1 MQIDSVSVWGDSI
14 GKCVVFDE
22 ARGRYVICRDNYA
35 TRLKSEGVA
44 VENHSMMGF
53 TVCQAAPRLS
63 EKDMRPGGVAAI
75 EFGGNDCDLDWK
87 AVSENPDV
95 YHEARTPMRVFK
107 ETLAGMVERV
117 RAFDMRAVLVVPPPI
132 DAEKYFAWVSK
143 SLNPKAILKYLGDV
157 HYIYRWQERYALAVA
172 EIGSK
177 LDCTILNLREAFLV
191 ARDFKSLLCIDG
203 IHPSAKGHQLIWDE
217 VNALMAGARA

>member
-1 MQIDSVSVWGDSI
+1 MRVDSVSVWGDSI
-14 GKCVVFDE
+14 GKCILYDE
-22 ARGRYVICRDNYA
+22 ERGRYAICRDNYA
-35 TRLKSEGVA
+35 TRLKAAGVR

-63 EKDMRPGGVAAI
+63 EEAMRPGGVAAI

-107 ETLAGMVERV
+107 DTLADMVERV
-117 RAFDMRAVLVVPPPI
+117 RAFDMRVVLVVPPPI

-143 SLNPKAILKYLGDV
+143 NLNPRAILKYLGDV
-157 HYIYRWQERYALAVA
+157 QRIYRWQERYALAAA
-172 EIGSK
+172 EVGTR
-177 LDCTILNLREAFLV
+177 LGCTILNLRDAFLV
-191 ARDFKSLLCIDG
+191 SRNFKELLCVDG
-203 IHPSAKGHQLIWDE
+203 IHPSEEGHRLIWNE
-217 VNALMAGARA
+217 VNALMAQARA